1 MLDNALDAI
10 SKTLG
15 AATPI
20 ATLPRPSTE
29 SKELVEK
36 EAPEIEND
44 YQEARSNL
52 KELIGQAMEYI
63 PEVME
68 LTKQAQSD
76 KMINAAATFI
86 KAAAD
91 LNLSL
96 SKLSKEIK
104 TKKPE
109 KSNGQ
114 GGGETP
120 APIQQITQNNNVF
133 VGSTE
138 DFLDMMEKRNRAANG
153 ENVLEAEYVEVKPT

>member
-20 ATLPRPSTE
+20 ATLPRPSVE

-114 GGGETP
+114 GGETS

-138 DFLDMMEKRNRAANG
+138 DFLDMMEKRNREANG
-153 ENVLEAEYVEVKPT
+153 ENVLEADYVEVKPT